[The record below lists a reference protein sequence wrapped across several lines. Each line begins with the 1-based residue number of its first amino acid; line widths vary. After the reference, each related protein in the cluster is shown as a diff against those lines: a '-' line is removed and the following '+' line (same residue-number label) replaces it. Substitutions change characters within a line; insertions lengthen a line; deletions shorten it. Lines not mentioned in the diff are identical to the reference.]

1 MKNNKEQLKQAI
13 KDALLHVHP
22 DELTE
27 ALETIVDEYIHYV
40 LRDKDRYGNDDT
52 DANILIVQEL
62 ITALK

>member
-13 KDALLHVHP
+13 KDATCAVYPEELL
-22 DELTE
+22 E

-40 LRDKDRYGNDDT
+40 LRDKDRYGSDDT